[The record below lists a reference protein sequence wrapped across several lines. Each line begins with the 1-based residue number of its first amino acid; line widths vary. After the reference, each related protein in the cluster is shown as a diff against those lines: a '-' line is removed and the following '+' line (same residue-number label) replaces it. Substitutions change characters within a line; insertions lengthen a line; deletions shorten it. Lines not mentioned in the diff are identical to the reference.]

1 MYRTTGILAAI
12 TLLCAGMT
20 GCENTGQA
28 VEKDA
33 AADSQAVSKSV
44 NGAAKEVGDV
54 SHNAVAASTVTPKV
68 KTQIIEDAVLRSSSN
83 NIHVSSTETTVTLEG
98 HVVTDVMKRRASEDA
113 QVGLQKLNAHQKVV
127 NLLKVTGGG
136 K

>member
-28 VEKDA
+28 VQKDVT
-33 AADSQAVSKSV
+33 ADTQAVSKSV
-44 NGAAKEVGDV
+44 SGAAKEVSDV

-68 KTQIIEDAVLRSSSN
+68 KWQILQDVLLRSSSN
-83 NIHVSSTETTVTLEG
+83 NIHVSSTESTVTLEG

-113 QVGLQKLNAHQKVV
+113 EEGLQKLNAHQKVV
-127 NLLKVTGGG
+127 NLLKVTGG